1 LTIVANPARTRRK
14 KGYTL
19 KDVFAFAWN
28 YWTKQPKLF
37 AVTIAVLTVATII
50 ETNMPNALSGFFEA
64 IRLRKEAS
72 TVWWHLAAFL
82 ATYFGYLLTYNFV
95 WRLYNLFE
103 NNNFNA
109 VYNDAFTHIETLSE
123 QYFVNTFTG
132 SMITTIKRGR
142 DRLETFEDQ
151 VLVNLYPTILTVFCT
166 IIFLGMRMP
175 VLAALLA
182 VYVVIMLLLSAILVM
197 KYAGP
202 AQEAYANAQDEF
214 GAHLADSI
222 GGIITTKSYAQER
235 LEVARFKKQSAELR
249 THNLKA
255 YWRANTTSLI
265 QRCFLG
271 GMLTMLLG
279 GGTWLFLHG
288 QATID
293 DMAYLVLAHTIL
305 QSYIRNVGD
314 HVKNLMTSS
323 YDLHAIIALMEE
335 QPSVKDKPN
344 AKELHVQK
352 GEVCFHDVS
361 FTYPSKH
368 KPVFANLSIN
378 IRPGERL
385 ALVGDSGG
393 GKSTFVRLVQR
404 LYEVSEGFITIDG
417 TRIDEITQES
427 LRSSV
432 AVVPQD
438 PILFH
443 RSIRENIAYGRQDAN
458 FDEICKAAEQAN
470 IHDFIMSLPIGYD
483 TLVGERGIKL
493 SGGERQRIA
502 IARAILSD
510 RKILI
515 LDEATSSL
523 DSISEL
529 AVQKAIRTVTHG
541 RTSIMI
547 AHRLSTIKDA
557 DRILVFHNGQ
567 IIEEG
572 THNDLIA
579 KSNGIYASFFEIQS
593 GGFLQPV
600 D

>member
-1 LTIVANPARTRRK
+1 LTNVANPARTRRK

-19 KDVFAFAWN
+19 KDVFAFAWH

-37 AVTIAVLTVATII
+37 AVTIVVLTLATVI

-72 TVWWHLAAFL
+72 TVWFHLAAFI

-182 VYVVIMLLLSAILVM
+182 VYVVVMLLLSALLVM

-214 GAHLADSI
+214 GAHLADSLS
-222 GGIITTKSYAQER
+222 GIITTKSYAQER
-235 LEVARFKKQSAELR
+235 LEIARFKEQSTELR
-249 THNLKA
+249 KHNLKA

-344 AKELHVQK
+344 AKELHVLR

-361 FTYPSKH
+361 FTYPGKD
-368 KPVFANLSIN
+368 KPVFANLSIK

-404 LYEVSEGFITIDG
+404 LYEVSDGFITIDG
-417 TRIDEITQES
+417 VRIDEITQES

-458 FDEICKAAEQAN
+458 FDEICKAAQQAN
-470 IHDFIMSLPIGYD
+470 IHDFIMSLPTGYD

-529 AVQKAIRTVTHG
+529 AVQKAIQTVTHG

-547 AHRLSTIKDA
+547 AHRLSTVKDA

-567 IIEEG
+567 IVEEG

-579 KSNGIYASFFEIQS
+579 RSNGIYASFFEIQS

-600 D
+600 G